1 MMNFLQKS
9 RIIKLTFIAAAITML
24 GTSFRP
30 DEGMFPLNYLNITDL
45 KNAGLKL
52 EAKDIFNPGEVSL
65 TDALV
70 KVGGCTGSFIS
81 DEGLIIT
88 NHHCVYGDVANLSN
102 SDHNYLENGFVA
114 KSKNDELPISMP
126 CKITQSYEDVS
137 DKVLTGTTTNMD
149 PALRLKTIA
158 TNISAIVAAEKKI
171 YPELSIEISEMFVGK
186 SYTLFRY
193 VFIQDVRLVLAPP
206 LTIGQFGGDRD
217 NWEWPRH
224 NGDFSLVRA
233 YVGKD
238 GKPAKYSKD
247 NVPFKPKNK
256 LKINPNGTKEGDFVF
271 IMGYPGR
278 TFRHESGAYMKFQ
291 KEHQL
296 PIIQEWYKT
305 YIDYMKE
312 FSKGN
317 VNMGLA
323 FAGEIQSLENVE
335 KNYRGKIQGLRRTD
349 IVDTRL
355 NEDKIMMSAFPEGSA
370 ESKQAKSVIAQIN
383 EIWKLKSSTAK
394 LRYLLNS
401 FLPGQSNVAYLAD
414 LMLTYNETMKV
425 PQKDATGNII
435 SKETILQNFK
445 LQMKKDYAIVS
456 PEMEKAVFINLLNRS
471 YIELAQYSPNSV
483 FKYGNSKGINANIIS
498 KIKKSILFD
507 TAVVMKM
514 VHKNCEKF
522 ILTNDIITEIIREIK
537 PTSTTI
543 SQTWSGADI
552 QLKSLMPQYIGLR
565 EQYLKSRFIPDA
577 NSTLRLT
584 YGHIRSFSPNDGE
597 THSPYT
603 TLDGV
608 LAKANTNSD
617 YRLPKVV
624 QDNLTQTNVPE
635 VFKDPKTGKIIV
647 GILYNLDTTG
657 GNSGSPV
664 LNDKGELIGINFDR
678 SFTATI
684 NDYAWNEN
692 YSRSI
697 GCDIRYAL
705 YIIKYVGKADHILKE
720 LNLNL

>member
-1 MMNFLQKS
+1 
-9 RIIKLTFIAAAITML
+9 
-24 GTSFRP
+24 
-30 DEGMFPLNYLNITDL
+30 
-45 KNAGLKL
+45 
-52 EAKDIFNPGEVSL
+52 
-65 TDALV
+65 
-70 KVGGCTGSFIS
+70 
-81 DEGLIIT
+81 
-88 NHHCVYGDVANLSN
+88 
-102 SDHNYLENGFVA
+102 
-114 KSKNDELPISMP
+114 
-126 CKITQSYEDVS
+126 
-137 DKVLTGTTTNMD
+137 
-149 PALRLKTIA
+149 
-158 TNISAIVAAEKKI
+158 
-171 YPELSIEISEMFVGK
+171 
-186 SYTLFRY
+186 
-193 VFIQDVRLVLAPP
+193 
-206 LTIGQFGGDRD
+206 
-217 NWEWPRH
+217 
-224 NGDFSLVRA
+224 
-233 YVGKD
+233 
-238 GKPAKYSKD
+238 
-247 NVPFKPKNK
+247 
-256 LKINPNGTKEGDFVF
+256 
-271 IMGYPGR
+271 
-278 TFRHESGAYMKFQ
+278 MKFQ

-349 IVDTRL
+349 IVDARL

-370 ESKQAKSVIAQIN
+370 ESKQAKLVITQIN

-401 FLPGQSNVAYLAD
+401 FLPGQSNAAYLSD
-414 LMLTYNETMKV
+414 LMLTYTEALKV
-425 PQKDATGNII
+425 PQKDAIGNLV

-445 LQMKKDYAIVS
+445 LQLKKDYAIIS

-483 FKYGNSKGINANIIS
+483 FKYGDSKGLNSKIIS
-498 KIKKSILFD
+498 KIQKSILFD
-507 TAVVMKM
+507 TAMVMKM
-514 VHKNCEKF
+514 VQKNCEKF
-522 ILTNDIITEIIREIK
+522 IQSNDIIIEIIRELK
-537 PTSTTI
+537 PISTSI
-543 SQTWSGADI
+543 FQTWSGADI

-617 YRLPKVV
+617 YRLPKIV